1 MKLQLV
7 WIGKTKSAPV
17 QQLIQEYLDRVG
29 KFVSV
34 EVIELRDRRDVGGDA
49 RRIVEKEGDD
59 IISRTG
65 AADYS
70 IALDERGREFDSHK
84 LAELIEKH
92 RMAGTKLV
100 TFVIGGHY
108 GLSDAVRNRANLVL
122 AMSRMT
128 LTHELARVLLLE
140 QIYRAF
146 AIIHDLPYQK

>member
-17 QQLIQEYLDRVG
+17 QQLIEEYLDRVG
-29 KFVSV
+29 KFVSA
-34 EVIELRDRRDVGGDA
+34 EVIELRDRKDVGDA
-49 RRIVEKEGDD
+49 RRILEKEGDD

-65 AADYS
+65 AADYFV
-70 IALDERGREFDSHK
+70 ALDERGREFDSHK

-100 TFVIGGHY
+100 TFVIGGQY

-146 AIIHDLPYQK
+146 TIIHDLPYQK

>member
-17 QQLIQEYLDRVG
+17 QQLVQEYLDRAG
-29 KFVSV
+29 KFVNV
-34 EVIELRDRRDVGGDA
+34 EVIELRDRKDVGGDA
-49 RRIVEKEGDD
+49 RRILEKEGDD

-65 AADYS
+65 AADYFV
-70 IALDERGREFDSHK
+70 ALDERGRELDSHK

-108 GLSDAVRNRANLVL
+108 GLSDAVRNRADLVL

-146 AIIHDLPYQK
+146 TIIHDLPYQK

>member
-92 RMAGTKLV
+92 RMAGTKLM

>member
-7 WIGKTKSAPV
+7 WIGKTKRSPV
-17 QQLIQEYLDRVG
+17 QQLIQEYLDRIR

-34 EVIELRDRRDVGGDA
+34 DVTELRDRNDVGGDS
-49 RRIVEKEGDD
+49 RRILDKEGDE

-65 AADYS
+65 AADYF
-70 IALDERGREFDSHK
+70 IALDQRGREFDSNE

-108 GLSDAVRNRANLVL
+108 GLSDAVRDRADLVL

-146 AIIHDLPYQK
+146 TIIRDLPYHK